1 GDREFFKDLELTEHA
16 GQLESVLKRLASKGF
31 GLRMYAAAGEQAKL
45 LHADLDEQHRMDRVR
60 HFNAGL
66 AKSEQRL
73 KGLNL
78 VLLYYASGLKYLY
91 EEAGSG
97 QSDRSSLAV
106 IDQKR

>member
-1 GDREFFKDLELTEHA
+1 MKVVFETE
-16 GQLESVLKRLASKGF
+16 QQKKESLQSQ
-31 GLRMYAAAGEQAKL
+31 AAAAKT
-45 LHADLDEQHRMDRVR
+45 ASAAAE
-60 HFNAGL
+60 FNAGL

-97 QSDRSSLAV
+97 QSDRSNLAV